1 MIPIFSYTILLSM
14 TDISFLA
21 LIVTTLVGF
30 GSLFGFLHVIWKQLS
45 SQTQELK
52 LELKTEIQELR
63 KETKT
68 DIQDLR
74 KETKTEIHELK
85 TEMTSFR
92 SEVKKDFHRFEVRFE
107 TANSALRDRIDV
119 LVDTLAIRFIEDLP
133 RKKKRLPG

>member
-1 MIPIFSYTILLSM
+1 MIPIFSHTILLSM

-68 DIQDLR
+68 DIHDLR

-85 TEMTSFR
+85 TEMASFR

>member
-1 MIPIFSYTILLSM
+1 MISIFSHAILLSM

-85 TEMTSFR
+85 TEMASFR

>member
-1 MIPIFSYTILLSM
+1 MISIFSHAILLSM

-85 TEMTSFR
+85 TEIASFR

>member
-1 MIPIFSYTILLSM
+1 M

-52 LELKTEIQELR
+52 LELKTEIQ
-63 KETKT
+63 
-68 DIQDLR
+68 DLR

-85 TEMTSFR
+85 TEMASFR

>member
-1 MIPIFSYTILLSM
+1 MIPIFSHTILLSM

-52 LELKTEIQELR
+52 LELKTEIQ
-63 KETKT
+63 
-68 DIQDLR
+68 DLR

-85 TEMTSFR
+85 TEMASFR

>member
-1 MIPIFSYTILLSM
+1 MISIFFTWILLSM

-30 GSLFGFLHVIWKQLS
+30 GSLFRFLHVIWKQLF

-68 DIQDLR
+68 NIQDLR

-85 TEMTSFR
+85 TEMASFR

>member
-1 MIPIFSYTILLSM
+1 MISIFFTWILLSM

-30 GSLFGFLHVIWKQLS
+30 GSLFRFLHVIWKQLS

-52 LELKTEIQELR
+52 LELKT
-63 KETKT
+63 

-85 TEMTSFR
+85 TEMASFR

>member
-1 MIPIFSYTILLSM
+1 MISIFFTWILLSM

-30 GSLFGFLHVIWKQLS
+30 GSLFRFLHVIWKQLS

-85 TEMTSFR
+85 TEMASFR

>member
-1 MIPIFSYTILLSM
+1 MIPIFSHTILLSM

-52 LELKTEIQELR
+52 LELKTEI
-63 KETKT
+63 
-68 DIQDLR
+68 
-74 KETKTEIHELK
+74 HELK

-119 LVDTLAIRFIEDLP
+119 LVDTLAIRL
-133 RKKKRLPG
+133 

>member
-1 MIPIFSYTILLSM
+1 MISIFFTWILLSM

-30 GSLFGFLHVIWKQLS
+30 GSLFRFLHVIWKQLS

-68 DIQDLR
+68 NIQDLR

-85 TEMTSFR
+85 TEMASFR

>member
-1 MIPIFSYTILLSM
+1 M

-68 DIQDLR
+68 EIQELRKETKTDIQDLR

-85 TEMTSFR
+85 TEIASFR

>member
-1 MIPIFSYTILLSM
+1 M

-30 GSLFGFLHVIWKQLS
+30 GSLFRFLHVIWKQLS

-68 DIQDLR
+68 NIQDLR

-85 TEMTSFR
+85 TEMASFR